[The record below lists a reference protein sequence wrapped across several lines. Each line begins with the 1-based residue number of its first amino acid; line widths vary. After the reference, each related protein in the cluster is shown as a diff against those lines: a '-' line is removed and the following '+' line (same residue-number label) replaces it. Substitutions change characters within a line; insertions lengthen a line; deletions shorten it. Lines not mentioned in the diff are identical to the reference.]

1 MASNL
6 IQAIDVH
13 GHYGEFFRDENT
25 PLKDGFMSGDA
36 ATVVKRA
43 RMANTQATI
52 VSPSKG
58 LFPRFRADAFS
69 GNEEAARDVEIHR
82 ELLQWVIID
91 PGDPRTYQQAAEM
104 LGSQRCVGIKIHP
117 EEHGYPIVEHGPKI
131 FEFAAKHRALVL
143 AHSGHENSKPMD
155 FVPLANNHPEVSLIV
170 AHHGMGW
177 DGDVTHQVR
186 CIQASQH
193 GNILTDTST
202 VRSIMPGLI
211 EWGVQEVGADRF
223 LYGTDTPIY
232 FAPMQRVRI
241 DQADLSDDEKKL
253 ILRDNAIRLINAHG
267 GCDISWKE

>member
-117 EEHGYPIVEHGPKI
+117 ESIDKYNQKKEISLFSGIIIIILVFFLLLLI
-131 FEFAAKHRALVL
+131 FK
-143 AHSGHENSKPMD
+143 G
-155 FVPLANNHPEVSLIV
+155 
-170 AHHGMGW
+170 
-177 DGDVTHQVR
+177 
-186 CIQASQH
+186 
-193 GNILTDTST
+193 
-202 VRSIMPGLI
+202 
-211 EWGVQEVGADRF
+211 
-223 LYGTDTPIY
+223 
-232 FAPMQRVRI
+232 
-241 DQADLSDDEKKL
+241 
-253 ILRDNAIRLINAHG
+253 
-267 GCDISWKE
+267 